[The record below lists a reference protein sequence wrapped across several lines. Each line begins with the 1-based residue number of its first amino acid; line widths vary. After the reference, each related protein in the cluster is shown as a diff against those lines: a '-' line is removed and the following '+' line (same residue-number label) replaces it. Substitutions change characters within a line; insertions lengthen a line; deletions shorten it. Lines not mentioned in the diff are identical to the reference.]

1 MTKECLRNNSFL
13 KAFLL
18 ISVSAVFAAGTGGA
32 NAQVIDDS
40 FTYFKADAV
49 NGPNRT
55 YLWNLIPEINI
66 PGAAKGSPLRIVLKK
81 AGREVY
87 SHTCPLAGRSG
98 TQTQACY
105 DRNASIGEVGV
116 FDVEIYLDNGSTGN
130 SKLARRY
137 KVDVRKTTKEGGR
150 RPEFYIQRH
159 ADAAVAYLSKNF
171 RNELFLN
178 TVFSPVED
186 YGATF
191 GYTPITKCS
200 VNGRSVD
207 IQDPRTA
214 FRQANARVI
223 NGFSES
229 FDAKKV
235 IQRDT
240 IRFDQMEIQ
249 LPLTLGAVVNPTVG
263 YGKGWV
269 DVTKTPGKWQCD
281 LIGDKSNATFRTI
294 RFEVAGGNIVPH
306 PEQRSGN
313 VNLDK
318 DKWLIEMSI
327 PAGGSEIDKRLL
339 PSPESGLF
347 YGIPWSTPEGKAL
360 AGTLPKKGAPFPK

>member
-1 MTKECLRNNSFL
+1 MVTTVLLRVRASTFALLLVSCLVML
-13 KAFLL
+13 
-18 ISVSAVFAAGTGGA
+18 VPAG
-32 NAQVIDDS
+32 QVRGQMPDDS
-40 FTYFKADAV
+40 FTFFKAEVV
-49 NGPNRT
+49 NAPGNTYKWYPN
-55 YLWNLIPEINI
+55 PEINF
-66 PGAAKGSPLRIVLKK
+66 PGAAKGSPMRLVVKRGGK
-81 AGREVY
+81 EVY

-105 DRNASIGEVGV
+105 DRNSSIAEVGL

-130 SKLARRY
+130 SKLVRKY
-137 KVDVRKTTKEGGR
+137 KIDVRKTTKQGGR

-159 ADAAVAYLSKNF
+159 ADAAVGYLSKNL
-171 RNELFLN
+171 RNVLFLN

-191 GYTPITKCS
+191 GYTPILKCS
-200 VNGRSVD
+200 VNGRPVD
-207 IQDPRTA
+207 IADNGTA

-229 FDAKKV
+229 FDAKRV

-263 YGKGWV
+263 YGRGWV

-281 LIGDKSNATFRTI
+281 IFGDRSNAKFRTLK
-294 RFEVAGGNIVPH
+294 FEVAGGSILPH
-306 PEQRSGN
+306 PEQKTGN

-318 DKWLIEMSI
+318 DKWLIELEI
-327 PAGGSEIDKRLL
+327 PPGGSEIDKRLL
-339 PSPESGLF
+339 PSPETGLF
-347 YGIPWSTPEGKAL
+347 YGIPWATPEGKAL
-360 AGTLPKKGAPFPK
+360 AARVPRKGAAFP

>member
-1 MTKECLRNNSFL
+1 MTKESLRNNSFWKSFL
-13 KAFLL
+13 AVLIFAF
-18 ISVSAVFAAGTGGA
+18 FAACTGRV

-40 FTYFKADAV
+40 FTFFKADAV

-87 SHTCPLAGRSG
+87 SHTCPLAGRTG

-105 DRNASIGEVGV
+105 PRTATMADTGI
-116 FDVEIYLDNGSTGN
+116 FDVEIYLNNGGSGE
-130 SKLARRY
+130 KLVRKY
-137 KVDVRKTTKEGGR
+137 KIDVRKTTKQGGR

-159 ADAAVAYLSKNF
+159 ANAAVGYLSKDIKNV
-171 RNELFLN
+171 LFLH
-178 TVFSPVED
+178 TVFSPMDE

-191 GYTPITKCS
+191 GYTPRTKCM
-200 VNGRSVD
+200 VNGRPVE
-207 IQDPRTA
+207 IPDPRTA
-214 FRQANARVI
+214 TRQAPQRVI

-229 FDAKKV
+229 FDANKA

-249 LPLTLGAVVNPTVG
+249 LPLTLGPVVNPTVG

-281 LIGDKSNATFRTI
+281 VIGDKSNATFRTI
-294 RFEVAGGNIVPH
+294 RFDVAGGNIVPH
-306 PEQRSGN
+306 PEQASGN

-318 DKWLIEMSI
+318 DKWMIDLEI
-327 PAGGSEIDKRLL
+327 PRGGSEIDKRLV
-339 PSPESGLF
+339 PSPNDGLF
-347 YGIPWSTPEGKAL
+347 YGIPWATPEGKAL
-360 AGTLPKKGAPFPK
+360 AGKLPKKGEPFPK